1 MLVEGERSDLRA
13 PSMGA
18 NLRVGAE
25 MIAAIPAVG
34 RNFTDLTALAPTTG
48 VQSSLLGQRWTSTD
62 IRIDGAQSRNMLR
75 AGEFGAGP
83 FTLSLEAIR
92 EFEVTSAAYDV
103 TLGRQG
109 GGSVRAATKAGTN
122 EWSASVFTYYR
133 GSGLTA
139 SSDFQGRSRALREF
153 SAVQWGGSVGGP
165 IVRDRVHLFVAF
177 DRQDS
182 SEPLFSGAVETAADE
197 IAAGVAK
204 DSLARLQSI
213 LRARYGL
220 DPTRTE
226 IGRLDRDPVANTIFA
241 RVDWRL
247 NDAHSLTLTNDFSG
261 WRSPLAG
268 GVDQPITLFEAR
280 SDYKT
285 AENATLAS
293 LHSFLASGIQN
304 ELKVGVST
312 SSRRLTPNSTAPR
325 GFVRIQSTLSN
336 GSRGDTRVQFGG
348 NRLAPDDSREVQLQL
363 IDHAYLQRGNVLFT
377 VGTDNALSTMTTY
390 IAEAQS
396 GLFEFNSLAEL
407 ETLRPFRYSR
417 TLPLTAPQPTTHQRV
432 LEVGAFAQGE
442 WRPSARVSAMVGM
455 RWDGTAFLTA
465 PAANALVEQVL
476 GERTDRRPADW
487 SQFQP
492 RAQLVWDVDGTGRDL
507 LRVGGGRFTA
517 QAPYYVQHNQLLNDG
532 ARIADITLTG
542 ANVPVPDYPRYR
554 ADPFTNPGLPAGA
567 ASPPPYVNLVDPDF
581 RQPRV
586 WKGSISYR
594 RRVVDA
600 TTCTPTATCAQILR
614 SRCRTRVDARCSSP
628 SPASTRRAAP

>member
-1 MLVEGERSDLRA
+1 MRPTSRVLTLLALVGSSSTAGAQTTDAALLGIVRDSGGVALSGVAVTARNVSTGGQWTVASSSTGRFAFLQLPLGGPYTVTARRIGYAPDGRSGSLLTLGSRIVVDLTLRPAATELQAVLVEGERSDLRA

-153 SAVQWGGSVGGP
+153 STRQWGGSAGGP

-396 GLFEFNSLAEL
+396 GLVGFN
-407 ETLRPFRYSR
+407 
-417 TLPLTAPQPTTHQRV
+417 
-432 LEVGAFAQGE
+432 
-442 WRPSARVSAMVGM
+442 
-455 RWDGTAFLTA
+455 
-465 PAANALVEQVL
+465 
-476 GERTDRRPADW
+476 
-487 SQFQP
+487 
-492 RAQLVWDVDGTGRDL
+492 
-507 LRVGGGRFTA
+507 
-517 QAPYYVQHNQLLNDG
+517 
-532 ARIADITLTG
+532 
-542 ANVPVPDYPRYR
+542 
-554 ADPFTNPGLPAGA
+554 
-567 ASPPPYVNLVDPDF
+567 
-581 RQPRV
+581 
-586 WKGSISYR
+586 
-594 RRVVDA
+594 
-600 TTCTPTATCAQILR
+600 
-614 SRCRTRVDARCSSP
+614 
-628 SPASTRRAAP
+628 

>member
-1 MLVEGERSDLRA
+1 MRPTSRVLTLLALVGSSSTAGAQTTDAALLGIVRDSGGVALSGVAVTARNVPTGGQWTVASTSTGRFAFLQLPLGGPYTVTARRIGYAPDGRSGYLLTLGSRIVVDLTLRPAATELQAVLVEGERSDRRA

-62 IRIDGAQSRNMLR
+62 IPIDGAQSRNILR
-75 AGEFGAGP
+75 AG
-83 FTLSLEAIR
+83 
-92 EFEVTSAAYDV
+92 
-103 TLGRQG
+103 
-109 GGSVRAATKAGTN
+109 
-122 EWSASVFTYYR
+122 
-133 GSGLTA
+133 
-139 SSDFQGRSRALREF
+139 
-153 SAVQWGGSVGGP
+153 
-165 IVRDRVHLFVAF
+165 
-177 DRQDS
+177 
-182 SEPLFSGAVETAADE
+182 E

-396 GLFEFNSLAEL
+396 GLVGFN
-407 ETLRPFRYSR
+407 
-417 TLPLTAPQPTTHQRV
+417 
-432 LEVGAFAQGE
+432 
-442 WRPSARVSAMVGM
+442 
-455 RWDGTAFLTA
+455 
-465 PAANALVEQVL
+465 
-476 GERTDRRPADW
+476 
-487 SQFQP
+487 
-492 RAQLVWDVDGTGRDL
+492 
-507 LRVGGGRFTA
+507 
-517 QAPYYVQHNQLLNDG
+517 
-532 ARIADITLTG
+532 
-542 ANVPVPDYPRYR
+542 
-554 ADPFTNPGLPAGA
+554 
-567 ASPPPYVNLVDPDF
+567 
-581 RQPRV
+581 
-586 WKGSISYR
+586 
-594 RRVVDA
+594 
-600 TTCTPTATCAQILR
+600 
-614 SRCRTRVDARCSSP
+614 
-628 SPASTRRAAP
+628 